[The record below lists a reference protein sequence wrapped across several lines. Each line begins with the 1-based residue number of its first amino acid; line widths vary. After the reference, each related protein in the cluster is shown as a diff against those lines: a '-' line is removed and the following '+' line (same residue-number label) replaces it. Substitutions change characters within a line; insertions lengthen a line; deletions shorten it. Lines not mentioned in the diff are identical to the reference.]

1 MKGLWTFVRTCGAA
15 IGLLALLVS
24 ASCGGKSETSAS
36 KDPQEIALIRMEP
49 GDGET
54 RARRPRARIPRRSRS
69 SGWSPVT
76 ARARYR
82 ATAWCG

>member
-1 MKGLWTFVRTCGAA
+1 MAMHHSFRRSVQVAL
-15 IGLLALLVS
+15 GLLALLVS

-54 RARRPRARIPRRSRS
+54 
-69 SGWSPVT
+69 GWSPVT